1 MIRTCFVV
9 LIVVCMVDAA
19 VDIRSVLCTKC
30 PDEGKG
36 DDCKTYLSP
45 IETCYNPMEL
55 FGNDSQWGFVDIY
68 DACMFNGSTATI
80 NRTFYQSTNSTCSGK
95 PDGGFSLLPT
105 SECIGP
111 FGKPRPW
118 GILTC
123 SQQPA

>member
-1 MIRTCFVV
+1 MRRFLVV

-30 PDEGKG
+30 PDDGKG
-36 DDCKTYLSP
+36 DDCKTYQSP
-45 IETCYNPMEL
+45 IETCYNPRKL
-55 FGNDSQWGFVDIY
+55 FGNNDSQWGSNDIY
-68 DACMFNGSTATI
+68 DVCMFDGSTATI
-80 NRTFYQSTNSTCSGK
+80 NRTFYPSTNSTCSGK

-123 SQQPA
+123 SKQPA